1 MASQTWGVSKVNRPD
16 DFARLTYLNSL
27 LSLLTGGASSKT
39 EQITAVL
46 RFLRAEDGPDLPPA
60 DYDANVARI
69 VELHDPGKRRFSS
82 IVHWDLRQ
90 DSIDPLWLRAN
101 VLEKLDKLTAHS
113 RGLLVGLVGL
123 AMPVEMRSCGDV
135 EDASIHRQFVA
146 LGINDPK
153 LVLVLGGIIDGQTGK
168 THVSFLTLIIPNK
181 VTLDFLVDIAIGNR
195 REREAWGIGSL
206 FEKQATFFSCGLG
219 DLGHLRRR

>member
-1 MASQTWGVSKVNRPD
+1 MQRISPVASQTWGVSKVNRPD

-113 RGLLVGLVGL
+113 RGLLVVSGLRQKLCPPPKRWTRKRAALYHDLVSL
-123 AMPVEMRSCGDV
+123 IEKTAIEK
-135 EDASIHRQFVA
+135 ASPQ
-146 LGINDPK
+146 N
-153 LVLVLGGIIDGQTGK
+153 T
-168 THVSFLTLIIPNK
+168 LTL
-181 VTLDFLVDIAIGNR
+181 
-195 REREAWGIGSL
+195 L
-206 FEKQATFFSCGLG
+206 FV
-219 DLGHLRRR
+219 